1 MEAVMEF
8 TDDVESVLD
17 RKGHHVWFIGPD
29 VTVFEAIKFMAE
41 KDIGALVVMDAGEL
55 IGIFSERDYTR
66 KVILRD
72 RSSRDTKVREIMTT
86 DVATVE
92 PTCAIE
98 EAMRRMTRYR
108 VRHLPVVAD
117 GHVLGVISIG
127 DVVERLISE
136 QRAALVQLEGYI
148 VGRYPG

>member
-1 MEAVMEF
+1 MEF

-17 RKGHHVWFIGPD
+17 RKGHHVWFVGPE

-41 KDIGALVVMDAGEL
+41 KNVGALLVMEAGDL
-55 IGIFSERDYTR
+55 VGIVSERDYTR

-72 RSSRDTKVREIMTT
+72 RSSRDTLVREIMST
-86 DVATVE
+86 DLVTVE
-92 PTCAIE
+92 PSCPIE
-98 EAMRRMTRYR
+98 DAMRHMTRSR
-108 VRHLPVVAD
+108 VRHLPVVRD

-127 DVVERLISE
+127 DVVERLLAE
-136 QRAALVQLEGYI
+136 QRAALTQLEGYI